1 MFEKIVVVDS
11 TGLNT
16 WGVERLYMIA
26 MCYVIEKNY
35 CEAAKTISNLLNILE
50 DENNDCREDLE
61 TVHFCKGVYYYLSAM
76 DVFHD
81 TEKVKCYLEL
91 IMDKALTE
99 KIFDIFEIPEKVIV
113 KQYPAF
119 QKVISEI
126 QSMEADSAYFRAQ
139 ESLKKA
145 QVENPI
151 NQMSLAN
158 ILDNDAEWREKNGK
172 QSA

>member
-1 MFEKIVVVDS
+1 
-11 TGLNT
+11 
-16 WGVERLYMIA
+16 
-26 MCYVIEKNY
+26 
-35 CEAAKTISNLLNILE
+35 
-50 DENNDCREDLE
+50 
-61 TVHFCKGVYYYLSAM
+61 M

-139 ESLKKA
+139 ESLKKHRSKIRLIKCHSPIFWTMM
-145 QVENPI
+145 QNGGRKMGNKVHELGLLLDEEVEMLM
-151 NQMSLAN
+151 QEADCKSVSG
-158 ILDNDAEWREKNGK
+158 ESK
-172 QSA
+172 SAAAGGAAAGAGAGAGGAAGAAASK

>member
-1 MFEKIVVVDS
+1 
-11 TGLNT
+11 
-16 WGVERLYMIA
+16 
-26 MCYVIEKNY
+26 
-35 CEAAKTISNLLNILE
+35 
-50 DENNDCREDLE
+50 
-61 TVHFCKGVYYYLSAM
+61 M

-91 IMDKALTE
+91 IMDKVLTE

-126 QSMEADSAYFRAQ
+126 QSVEADSAYFRAQ

>member
-1 MFEKIVVVDS
+1 MLS
-11 TGLNT
+11 GT
-16 WGVERLYMIA
+16 
-26 MCYVIEKNY
+26 
-35 CEAAKTISNLLNILE
+35 
-50 DENNDCREDLE
+50 
-61 TVHFCKGVYYYLSAM
+61 YY
-76 DVFHD
+76 
-81 TEKVKCYLEL
+81 
-91 IMDKALTE
+91 
-99 KIFDIFEIPEKVIV
+99 DIFEIPEKVIV

>member
-1 MFEKIVVVDS
+1 MGI
-11 TGLNT
+11 
-16 WGVERLYMIA
+16 LYMIA

-126 QSMEADSAYFRAQ
+126 QSMEADRAYFRAQ

-151 NQMSLAN
+151 NLMTLAK
-158 ILDNDAEWREKNGK
+158 ILDNVA
-172 QSA
+172 